1 MLLRNNL
8 DSSVIDSYR
17 KKAAQKLLEEAKK
30 PYCHT
35 CQRRFDTKQ
44 ELDNHECDDFD
55 YSDYYRDTEAR
66 AEL

>member
-1 MLLRNNL
+1 MKRNLIDICL
-8 DSSVIDSYR
+8 DNAIIKIKELAD
-17 KKAAQKLLEEAKK
+17 K

-35 CQRRFDTKQ
+35 CQNYFDSIEQ
-44 ELDNHECDDFD
+44 LNNHECDDFD